1 MKLKDRFQHWKRKMK
16 FNSQYL
22 RGKWDKLGSEKE
34 SVRYEQ
40 IDVHLNRFQP
50 SSILDLGCGD
60 GVLNRRMTYDGFE
73 SFLGV
78 DYADVSIKK
87 ARSHKYPK
95 ATFETHDL
103 LNFTPKEIYDVI
115 ILNEAFYYIHDTER
129 SRVLNNILSGLHE
142 NGILIVSIFREG
154 ATCWEYFKENPT
166 LKEEAFDVVHSKL
179 DDTYWKVGAYSK
191 L

>member
-40 IDVHLNRFQP
+40 IDAHLNRFQP

-103 LNFTPKEIYDVI
+103 LNFIPKEIYDVI